1 MRRILTAM
9 LLLAGALPVGAVDDT
24 GRVRIGVLAKRGP
37 ERCVER
43 WTPTAVYLTRTI
55 QPLHFVI
62 VPLGFDEI
70 IPAVES
76 ETIDFLLTNPAQ
88 YVEAENR
95 FGASRIATLRNLR
108 VGGAFTTFGGVIFA
122 RADAPA
128 LETMADLE
136 GRSLMAVDPGSLGG
150 WLTAWRE
157 MKAAGIDPHRDTSSL
172 TWGRTHDA
180 VVHAVLDGRVDV
192 GTVRTDTL
200 ERMVA
205 EGRLEMDDVQVLHD
219 HGGGTVH
226 LPFVHSTRDYPEW
239 PFARLAGTSES
250 LAEEVARSLMTMRR
264 TDPAAQAG
272 GYAGWTIPLNYQEV
286 HDLLRELR
294 QPPYDVIE
302 RPGLAETLR
311 EYWPWLSA
319 LLLCLIGMA
328 VALGIGTARNR
339 QLRQTRNSLQ
349 ETLKD
354 LEQANEQAQAAAK
367 AKSDFLANM
376 SHEIRTPLNAV
387 LGMAGLLL
395 DTELDT
401 LQREYAE
408 VVRSSGDALLS
419 VINDILD
426 FSKIEAGKLEF
437 ESIPFDPR
445 HCVDEV
451 GDLLG
456 QKAAIKGIE
465 LVLMVHPKVP
475 ERVVGDPGRL
485 RQVLINLVNNAIKF
499 THEGEVV
506 VRAGVVQQTE
516 DDVELR
522 FEIMDTGIGI
532 PEDRQSALFESFTQA
547 DTSTTRRYGGTGLGL
562 TICQRLVGLMGGEIS
577 VESAEG
583 VGSTFR
589 FSATM
594 KAAPAE
600 AVTESEHLATVQ
612 GLHVLVVDDNATNR
626 RLLRDLMRL
635 WHCTTEE
642 FSDAASALAALQ
654 DGRRYDLALLDYQ
667 MPGQTGEDLGRA
679 IKADPG
685 LRGLP
690 LIMLTSAPSAGD
702 AARLHSIGFGGYL
715 TKPIKRSLLRDTIAT
730 VIGTSETEK
739 PQPLVTRHSVDERRQ
754 SRARIL
760 LVEDNVVNQKVAT
773 RILEKLGY
781 RCDVA
786 GNGEEGLEAVRDL
799 PYDLVL
805 MDCQMP
811 VMDGYDATRAIREL
825 PEPASKVPIVAMTA
839 EALVGDRERCLAAGM
854 DDYLAKP
861 IDTSHLL
868 RVIERFVSESEE
880 IADEVSE
887 AEPVDWDRL
896 YQVSGGDTEF
906 EGVLSRLYLEEQQK
920 AMETLSELA
929 KSGDWAGVRRSA
941 HGLKGAAANI
951 GATGLSV
958 LAGEL
963 ESAAREREVERA
975 VKSLRSIGVVA
986 EAVEAA
992 FADRISAA
1000 V

>member
-9 LLLAGALPVGAVDDT
+9 LLVAGALPVGAVDDA

-37 ERCVER
+37 DRCVQQ
-43 WTPTAVYLTRTI
+43 WTPTAMHLSRTI

-62 VPLGFDEI
+62 VPLGFDEV

-76 ETIDFLLTNPAQ
+76 ETIDFLVTNPAQ
-88 YVEAENR
+88 YVEAESR

-122 RADAPA
+122 RADAPP
-128 LETMADLE
+128 LESMDDLK

-150 WLTAWRE
+150 WLMAWRE
-157 MKAAGIDPHRDTSSL
+157 MEAAGIDAHRDPASL

-180 VVHAVLDGRVDV
+180 VVHAVLDGRVEV
-192 GTVRTDTL
+192 GIVRTDTL
-200 ERMVA
+200 ERMA
-205 EGRLEMDDVQVLHD
+205 GEGRIDIDGIKVLHD
-219 HGGGTVH
+219 HGGGDVH
-226 LPFVHSTRDYPEW
+226 FPFVHSTRGYPEW

-311 EYWPWLSA
+311 EYWPWLTA
-319 LLLCLIGMA
+319 LILCLIGMA
-328 VALGIGTARNR
+328 VALAVGMIRNR
-339 QLRQTRNSLQ
+339 QLRQARNSLQ
-349 ETLKD
+349 LTLRD
-354 LEQANEQAQAAAK
+354 LEQANAQAQAAAK
-367 AKSDFLANM
+367 AKSEFLANM

-437 ESIPFDPR
+437 EAIVFDPR
-445 HCVDEV
+445 HSVDEV

-456 QKAAIKGIE
+456 QKAAAKGIE

-475 ERVVGDPGRL
+475 DRVVGDPGRL
-485 RQVLINLVNNAIKF
+485 RQVLINLVSNAIKF
-499 THEGEVV
+499 TTEGEVV
-506 VRAGVVQQTE
+506 VRVGLLSQ
-516 DDVELR
+516 DDDEVTLR
-522 FEIMDTGIGI
+522 FDVMDTGIGI

-547 DTSTTRRYGGTGLGL
+547 DASTTRKFGGTGLGL
-562 TICQRLVGLMGGEIS
+562 TICQRMVHLMGGEIS

-589 FSATM
+589 FTAILKSVPEDLVPTPEPL
-594 KAAPAE
+594 AA
-600 AVTESEHLATVQ
+600 VN

-626 RLLRDLMRL
+626 RLLRDLLRT
-635 WHCTTEE
+635 WKCTTEE
-642 FSDAASALAALQ
+642 FADAASALQALQ
-654 DGRRYDLALLDYQ
+654 DGRRFDLGLLDFQ
-667 MPGQTGEDLGRA
+667 MPAINGEDLGRV
-679 IKADPG
+679 IKADPA
-685 LRGLP
+685 LRAIP
-690 LIMLTSAPSAGD
+690 LIMLTSAPDAGD
-702 AARLHSIGFGGYL
+702 AQRMREAGFSGYL
-715 TKPIKRSLLRDTIAT
+715 TKPIKRSLLHDAIAT
-730 VIGTSETEK
+730 VMGQGEDEK
-739 PQPLVTRHSVDERRQ
+739 PAELVTRHSVDERRQ

-786 GNGEEGLEAVRDL
+786 GNGQEGLDGVRHL

-825 PEPASKVPIVAMTA
+825 PEPASSVPIVAMTA
-839 EALVGDRERCLAAGM
+839 EALAGDRERCLAVGM

-861 IDTSHLL
+861 IDTDRLL
-868 RVIERFVSESEE
+868 QVIERYVDDAAVEP
-880 IADEVSE
+880 AMVGDEK
-887 AEPVDWDRL
+887 PVDWDRL
-896 YQVSGGDTEF
+896 YQVSGGDAEF
-906 EGVLSRLYLEEQQK
+906 EGVLSRLYLDEQQQ
-920 AMETLSELA
+920 ALATLSELA
-929 KSGDWAGVRRSA
+929 KAGDWAGVRRSA

-986 EAVEAA
+986 AAVEAA